1 MIDMNP
7 MQKPLYYFN
16 NIDNELK
23 FLCRMDGE
31 VISAIFPDR
40 DEFTRVLKE
49 SIHYVMTTND
59 FNYSEYEAGKIG
71 IIFAKDLD
79 TADKAV
85 LSDGF
90 AKQHTPCFVDAGA
103 VMMQIVEDETGEVQQ
118 QTTTDYGSGLFA
130 GELQIKS
137 VNAPSKPITGGSF
150 EGKVTV
156 RNVKEEKETH
166 YYAVVQDHS
175 FNSEFGTLYSQTD
188 KNINIIAK
196 FETTNSMM
204 HRYKNNETIG
214 KKVVKF
220 TELCNTIENCKLLR
234 ENYIECRF
242 DTVLPFNKSCR
253 IIKLV

>member
-16 NIDNELK
+16 SIDNELK

-103 VMMQIVEDETGEVQQ
+103 VMMQIVEDEI
-118 QTTTDYGSGLFA
+118 D
-130 GELQIKS
+130 IKDPINIEFPDDLYVES
-137 VNAPSKPITGGSF
+137 VKPITGGSF